1 MALNDSFNL
10 YAMNAKRP
18 ITIKDI
24 ARKFNCSPS
33 TVSRALNN
41 HYSINEDTRKNI
53 QEYAQKAGYQR
64 NSVSLS
70 LLNKLTGSLGIIVP
84 TISNYY
90 EASVID
96 GLHSALQ
103 PLGYSLTICVTNESS
118 RVEAEHMSSLLA
130 NRVEGIFLSVS
141 QDTYDSGHCDHLQT
155 VLQRRIPLIFIDRDY
170 TGFNAS
176 RVMVDDYHGAYAV
189 VEHLVKMGCQRIA
202 HLKGPNGL
210 TVSEQRFTGY
220 IDCLKRYELPIRGDL
235 IINTNFK
242 IESAI
247 IPTKHLLDLVS
258 PPDAIF
264 GVNDGVAIGAMRVIR
279 DRGLQIPADIALVG
293 FDNSPT
299 SAYMHPSLTT
309 VARPGREV
317 GTEAAR
323 LFLRQLNTAGDF
335 PEEAI
340 TLPSSLI
347 IRESS
352 LRNNTNYLTPG

>member
-1 MALNDSFNL
+1 
-10 YAMNAKRP
+10 MNAPPERSFILSPMNTKRP
-18 ITIKDI
+18 VTIKDI
-24 ARKFNCSPS
+24 AKKFKCSPS

-53 QEYAQKAGYQR
+53 QEYAQRIGYQR

-90 EASVID
+90 ESSVID

-118 RVEAEHMSSLLA
+118 RLEAEYISRLLA

-141 QDTYDSGHCDHLQT
+141 QDTYDSGQCVHLET
-155 VLQRRIPLIFIDRDY
+155 VLQRQIPLIFIDRDY
-170 TGFNAS
+170 AGLNAS
-176 RVMVDDYHGAYAV
+176 RVTVDDYHGAYAV
-189 VEHLVKMGCQRIA
+189 VEHLVKMGCKRIA

-210 TVSEQRFTGY
+210 TVSEQRLSGY
-220 IDCLKRYELPIRGDL
+220 LDCLKRYQLPIDDEL

-242 IESAI
+242 IDSAVV
-247 IPTKHLLDLVS
+247 PTKNLLDLAP

-264 GVNDGVAIGAMRVIR
+264 GVNDQVTIGAMRVIK
-279 DRGLQIPADIALVG
+279 DRGLQIPQDVALVG

-299 SAYMHPSLTT
+299 SAYTYPSLTT
-309 VARPGREV
+309 VARPGREI

-323 LFLRQLNTAGDF
+323 LFLRQLNTTDDF
-335 PEEAI
+335 SEETI
-340 TLPSSLI
+340 ILPSNLI

-352 LRNNTNYLTPG
+352 LRIG

>member
-1 MALNDSFNL
+1 
-10 YAMNAKRP
+10 MNPKRP
-18 ITIKDI
+18 VTIKDI
-24 ARKFNCSPS
+24 ARKFRCSPS

-41 HYSINEDTRKNI
+41 HYAINEDTRRNI
-53 QEYAQKAGYQR
+53 QEYAQKVGYQR

-90 EASVID
+90 ESSVID

-118 RVEAEHMSSLLA
+118 RIEAEYISSLLA

-141 QDTYDSGHCDHLQT
+141 QDTYNSGYCDHLEA
-155 VLQRRIPLIFIDRDY
+155 VLKRRIPLIFIDRDY
-170 TGFNAS
+170 TGFNTS
-176 RVMVDDYHGAYAV
+176 RVTVDDYHGAYTV

-210 TVSEQRFTGY
+210 TVSEQRFSGY
-220 IDCLKRYELPIRGDL
+220 VDCLKRYDLPIREDL

-247 IPTKHLLDLVS
+247 IPTKNLLDAAS

-264 GVNDGVAIGAMRVIR
+264 GVNDEVAIGAMRVIN
-279 DRGLQIPADIALVG
+279 DRGLQIPNDIALVG

-299 SAYMHPSLTT
+299 SAYMYPSLTT
-309 VARPGREV
+309 VARPGREI

-323 LFLRQLNTAGDF
+323 LFLRQLNTADDF
-335 PEEAI
+335 SEEAI
-340 TLPSSLI
+340 ILPSSLI

-352 LRNNTNYLTPG
+352 LRNTQAGV

>member
-1 MALNDSFNL
+1 MNLN
-10 YAMNAKRP
+10 RP

-41 HYSINEDTRKNI
+41 HYTINQDTRKNI
-53 QEYAQKAGYQR
+53 QDYAQTTGYQR

-70 LLNKLTGSLGIIVP
+70 LLNKLSGSLGIIVP

-90 EASVID
+90 ESSVIS
-96 GLHSALQ
+96 GLHAALQ

-118 RVEAEHMSSLLA
+118 QLEAEYVSRLLA

-141 QDTYDSGHCDHLQT
+141 QDTYDSGYCAHLEL
-155 VLQRRIPLIFIDRDY
+155 VLQRQIPLIFIDRDY
-170 TGFNAS
+170 AGLTTS
-176 RVMVDDYHGAYAV
+176 RVTADDYHGAFAI
-189 VEHLVKMGCQRIA
+189 VEHLVNMGCQRIA

-220 IDCLKRYELPIRGDL
+220 IDCLKRYGLPIQEEL

-242 IESAI
+242 IDSAI
-247 IPTKHLLDLVS
+247 NPTRTLLELAM

-264 GVNDGVAIGAMRVIR
+264 GVNDQVAIGAMRVIK
-279 DRGLQIPADIALVG
+279 DKGLHIPNDVALVG

-299 SAYMHPSLTT
+299 SAYTFPSLTT
-309 VARPGREV
+309 VARPGREI

-323 LFLRQLNTAGDF
+323 LFLNQQRSTDNFSHET
-335 PEEAI
+335 I
-340 TLPSSLI
+340 ILPANLI

-352 LRNNTNYLTPG
+352 VRTQQASS